1 MESNCNAER
10 LFEALVQDDA
20 SLMKLKS
27 SVTRALIASK
37 SMLKSR
43 NEPSRFKLDHN
54 NDLLETTT

>member
-1 MESNCNAER
+1 MESNCKAEC

-27 SVTRALIASK
+27 SVRALIACK

-43 NEPSRFKLDHN
+43 NEPLRFKLDHN
-54 NDLLETTT
+54 NDLLETTA